1 MPPPCERAAHRAE
14 TWLRK
19 FLTEL
24 TFRTVLARY
33 IGLRGKATACIAV
46 NRSIRRVFD
55 IFQVGDSIQGHE
67 ADVVVKCGLPLRIT
81 YGYLRL
87 SRRGPT
93 DPSALPTSETVLTHA
108 LARNSTGLVLVST
121 KQVSRV
127 AELATY
133 LNQQAFA

>member
-14 TWLRK
+14 TWLRR

-24 TFRTVLARY
+24 IFRTVRARDL
-33 IGLRGKATACIAV
+33 GLRGKAAACSAV
-46 NRSIRRVFD
+46 SRSIRGVFD
-55 IFQVGDSIQGHE
+55 IPQVEDSIQPHE
-67 ADVVVKCGLPLRIT
+67 ADVVVEVGLRLRIT

-87 SRRGPT
+87 RRRGPT
-93 DPSALPTSETVLTHA
+93 DPSALPTSETVLPHA
-108 LARNSTGLVLVST
+108 LARNSTRLVLLSIR
-121 KQVSRV
+121 QVSRV